1 MGYQALLQGIFPTQ
15 RSNPGLLHQQADS
28 VLSEPHGECRV
39 GKQQIFVHLF
49 NKYSSIAYCVQDTVL
64 NTKTI
69 AEETSI
75 LMESIVL
82 AREGVV
88 NKQMHMVE

>member
-1 MGYQALLQGIFPTQ
+1 MRG
-15 RSNPGLLHQQADS
+15 
-28 VLSEPHGECRV
+28 GE
-39 GKQQIFVHLF
+39 QIFVHFF
-49 NKYSSIAYCVQDTVL
+49 NKYLLIAHCAQDTVL